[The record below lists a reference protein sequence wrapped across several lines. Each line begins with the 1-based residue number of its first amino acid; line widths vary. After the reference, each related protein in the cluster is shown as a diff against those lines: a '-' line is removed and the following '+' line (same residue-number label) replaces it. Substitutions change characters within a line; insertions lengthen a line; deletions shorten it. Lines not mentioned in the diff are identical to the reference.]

1 MELIMYDFERH
12 IQKTRTDASSEQMWD
27 NKSKSFHEHTEKKRE
42 QFANEF
48 VFQLIKERNLL
59 SADSKVLDIGCET
72 GRYLAEFSVH
82 TPYLTY
88 LTGIDISSKM
98 LSYAQEKLRQRKP

>member
-59 SADSKVLDIGCET
+59 SADSKVLDIGCGT
-72 GRYLAEFSVH
+72 GRHLAEFSVH
-82 TPYLTY
+82 TPY

-98 LSYAQEKLRQRKP
+98 LSYVQEKLQQRKP